1 MNDIYVFIA
10 TQNGL
15 ISYPNDQTHNYFQ
28 YAISKAKNNAQIV
41 LVRKDNL
48 LHYCYVRKINNKQIF
63 GLCLRLDRIYS
74 DAKDLFRAFDSTVS
88 KLVES
93 GVILQIDDKANI
105 KLCVSNFVSETVA
118 VKEMS
123 DTLIHALGITQKN
136 TVPLPPADYSISIN
150 DCIELSLEDST
161 NVQIINAIKKYS
173 NVYIVK
179 THDEISRVTEF
190 ANLIKKKN
198 GEINQLQDTI
208 IQQDKTISNL
218 EIQRNNF
225 RLVLCLLSFIFVGTI
240 IFYFFAQSKYKIID
254 DQTDKI
260 ETLNSDVQ
268 SKNTRIQNL
277 KQNVLSL
284 EKELENANTTI
295 TNLKKT
301 NELVTDSLKQTSSEL
316 NEIYSYFSD
325 IPFVITNIEIANTD
339 KGGAIET
346 NYGYRIYSSNTM
358 YLTPKI
364 KYIGLSSGNRNLR
377 VKLYDSSGNLS
388 KGTFKNK
395 PSPDDCTYSEYF
407 YLSKGKNDCTLV
419 GWGNENKGNW
429 KKGKYRFEIWSDGLC
444 LGIKRFEVY

>member
-208 IQQDKTISNL
+208 IQQDNAISDLKKSKNKYKW
-218 EIQRNNF
+218 
-225 RLVLCLLSFIFVGTI
+225 VLCLLSFIFIGI
-240 IFYFFAQSKYKIID
+240 IAFYFFAQSKSKIID
-254 DQTDKI
+254 DQTDEI
-260 ETLNSDVQ
+260 ENLNSDVQ

-295 TNLKKT
+295 INLMVT
-301 NELVTDSLKQTSSEL
+301 NELVTDSLRQTEEKLRDSEIL
-316 NEIYSYFSD
+316 IEEKNNNIADLKTKLPQKYKTKYEEQYLYINCANKFTKGTCYF
-325 IPFVITNIEIANTD
+325 PD
-339 KGGAIET
+339 KGTTITVFLKKDG
-346 NYGYRIYSSNTM
+346 YGLTQIGGWIPMSS
-358 YLTPKI
+358 LE
-364 KYIGLSSGNRNLR
+364 
-377 VKLYDSSGNLS
+377 
-388 KGTFKNK
+388 
-395 PSPDDCTYSEYF
+395 EY
-407 YLSKGKNDCTLV
+407 
-419 GWGNENKGNW
+419 
-429 KKGKYRFEIWSDGLC
+429 
-444 LGIKRFEVY
+444 